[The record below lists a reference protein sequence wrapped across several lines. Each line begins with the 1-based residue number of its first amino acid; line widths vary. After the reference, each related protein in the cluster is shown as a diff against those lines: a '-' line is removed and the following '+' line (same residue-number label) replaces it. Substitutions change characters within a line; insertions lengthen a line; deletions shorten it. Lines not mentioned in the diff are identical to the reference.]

1 MRFRTAFKAIAKAKK
16 VSYAKLGEAVATTGG
31 KAVSAAAVASMVKKD
46 NPSFDAARPYLD
58 ALGYDV
64 VLVPKG
70 SAALLPEGSYV
81 IDGRDEGGLD
91 D

>member
-1 MRFRTAFKAIAKAKK
+1 MKFRTAFQKILKNKK
-16 VSYAKLGEAVATTGG
+16 VSYRKLAEAVNAAYAEIGEDKTVSGP
-31 KAVSAAAVASMVKKD
+31 AVGSMVKKG

-81 IDGRDEGGLD
+81 LDGRDD
-91 D
+91 